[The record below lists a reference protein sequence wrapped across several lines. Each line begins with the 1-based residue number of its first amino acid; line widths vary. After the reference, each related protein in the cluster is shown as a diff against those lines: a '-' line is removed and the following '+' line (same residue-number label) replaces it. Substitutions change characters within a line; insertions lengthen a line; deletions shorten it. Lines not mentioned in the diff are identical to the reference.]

1 MEDAITVA
9 SNMDG
14 QGSYS
19 LLKSYEIADQIS
31 TPRRPIHTAYNL
43 DKVPS
48 FYYELKILG
57 HGAFSKVVF
66 AENIY
71 TGEKVVI
78 KMVDTDNPHGI
89 EIATASLLHEINILK
104 VNMKMINSVKA
115 KEILTILFLELETSI
130 SYPYDCF

>member
-1 MEDAITVA
+1 MEDAITAA

-19 LLKSYEIADQIS
+19 FLKSYEIADQIS
-31 TPRRPIHTAYNL
+31 VPRRPIHTAYNL

-57 HGAFSKVVF
+57 RGAFSKVVF

-78 KMVDTDNPHGI
+78 KMVDTNNPHGI

-104 VNMKMINSVKA
+104 VNMKIINNV
-115 KEILTILFLELETSI
+115 TSKKYI
-130 SYPYDCF
+130 NNLIFRT